1 MYKCM
6 VKVSNDTLLD
16 SSFEILLNRGHSAMP
31 EDIFGYHSGDRGSS
45 IGI

>member
-1 MYKCM
+1 M
-6 VKVSNDTLLD
+6 VKVSNDTLWD
-16 SSFEILLNRGHSAMP
+16 SSFESVQILLNRGHSAMP